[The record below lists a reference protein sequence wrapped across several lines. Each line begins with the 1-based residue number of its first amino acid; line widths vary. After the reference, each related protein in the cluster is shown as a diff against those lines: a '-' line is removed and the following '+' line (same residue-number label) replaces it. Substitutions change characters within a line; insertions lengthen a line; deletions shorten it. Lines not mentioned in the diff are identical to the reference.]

1 MYKKREMSYKAY
13 VSKALG
19 RDEMKEKN
27 RNAPPGLKYCNAICQ
42 EFQEKTKFTGQQVIC
57 NRCRNMINLAERKIG
72 KKEITIGQFIENPRI
87 VYGLEAGVV
96 DAKKTCETCKNE
108 KSIMAFEHGRKHC
121 NECRRLEMSKQHQDQ
136 LPGILS
142 DIEKLK
148 TNLVDLER
156 YLQFQPKN
164 LLILIMAHYQ
174 TGRTSADIKS
184 TMIVKILNHFRSLLT
199 PNLCKTG
206 CGATVAVEHSTCLRC
221 TNRPIVHSVEK
232 RQAFIDNLDQM
243 VENMEVIDH
252 IDRYNKDE
260 LSMIAKKFEL
270 DFTNMTT
277 KGELFERINQKIV
290 AREDAKKKEMAEKAL
305 IEKNILIPKKFE
317 DLVMDE
323 FRIQARSSD
332 GFINATQMCQAGGK
346 FFKDWFRLESTKNLI
361 EVLQSDG
368 QILPSQL
375 IDVKK
380 GNSSNFEQ
388 VLVSDMKIHIESSDG
403 EILPSALVD
412 IKKGGND
419 KTAQG
424 SWIHPDLA
432 VNLAQWISPVFG
444 LRVSRW
450 VREIVITGSARLEPK
465 SDEELLKLQ
474 MELQTNQEKLKKLEM
489 NHKRLLKQR
498 EYHKFQKGPCFYIIR
513 VNDKDLKIGYE
524 GVDINE
530 RFRAYRTSIPKAQ
543 ACSIIFTYHAS
554 FVEQGMLNRFSQK
567 RVELNHEFITDVSP
581 ADIVHAAQTLL
592 QFCNMDFELID
603 QDAIDKYNES

>member
-1 MYKKREMSYKAY
+1 MSYKAY
-13 VSKALG
+13 VSNALG

-27 RNAPPGLKYCNAICQ
+27 RNAPTGLKYCNAICQ
-42 EFQEKTKFTGQQVIC
+42 EFVEKTQFTSQQVIC
-57 NRCRNMINLAERKIG
+57 NKCRNMINLAERKIG
-72 KKEITIGQFIENPRI
+72 KKEITIEQFIENPRI
-87 VYGLEAGVV
+87 VYGLASGV
-96 DAKKTCETCKNE
+96 DAKKICETCKNE

-121 NECRRLEMSKQHQDQ
+121 NECRRLEVSKQHQAQ
-136 LPGILS
+136 LPGNLS

-156 YLQFQPKN
+156 YLQFMSKDV
-164 LLILIMAHYQ
+164 LILIMAHYQ

-243 VENMEVIDH
+243 VETMEVIRD
-252 IDRYNKDE
+252 IDQFNKDE
-260 LSMIAKKFEL
+260 LSMIARKFEL
-270 DFTNMTT
+270 DFTNTTT
-277 KGELFERINQKIV
+277 KGELFERINQAVV
-290 AREDAKKKEMAEKAL
+290 AREEARQKKLAEKAL
-305 IEKNILIPKKFE
+305 IEKNILIPKNFE

-332 GFINATQMCQAGGK
+332 GYICATQMCKAGNK
-346 FFKDWFRLESTKNLI
+346 SFRDWFRLESTKDMI
-361 EVLQSDG
+361 A
-368 QILPSQL
+368 ILA
-375 IDVKK
+375 
-380 GNSSNFEQ
+380 
-388 VLVSDMKIHIESSDG
+388 SDMRIHQNPDVG
-403 EILPSALVD
+403 ILHSALVD

-432 VNLAQWISPVFG
+432 VNLAQWICPVFG

-450 VREIVITGSARLEPK
+450 VREIIITGSARLEPK
-465 SDEELLKLQ
+465 SDDELLKLQ
-474 MELQTNQEKLKKLEM
+474 MELQANQEKLKKLEM

-543 ACSIIFTYHAS
+543 ACFIIFTYHAS